1 VTAPVSNSSSLT
13 SHRWRIVHSEA
24 SLGWGGQ
31 ERRIMAEL
39 EGFRRRGSE
48 VWLLAPSESEIFR
61 RGRQAG
67 IACEPL
73 AVERWKFPF
82 AALKTAAWLRRIRP
96 HVVNPHSSR
105 DGWLVGVAARL
116 ARVPFIL
123 RTRHFDVPIS
133 SRHVSG
139 FVYSRLADHVITTS
153 PKVTAHFRELFRL
166 PESRVSTLSTGVDVE
181 LFSPRGDVAQIIPAA
196 QQKKLPLIG
205 MISII
210 RLAKGHEILLQAAQ
224 KLRAEGLQ
232 AHYVIVGEGPY
243 LDAVRQKVRALQLT
257 DCVTFTGHRED
268 IPAVLRALAV
278 LAMPSLH
285 EGIPQVVLQALATKT
300 PVVASNV
307 GGIPSI
313 IRAGETGRLV
323 PPGDADALARSIRE
337 TLLDTVTTRNLA
349 ECGRELV
356 EQEHNLEGMLDQLEA
371 LYQRCLPATD

>member
-1 VTAPVSNSSSLT
+1 MTETPRR
-13 SHRWRIVHSEA
+13 RWRIVHSEA

-31 ERRIMAEL
+31 ERRILAEL

-48 VWLLAPSESEIFR
+48 VWLLAPPESEIFR

-82 AALKTAAWLRRIRP
+82 TALKTAAWLRRIRP

-166 PESRVSTLSTGVDVE
+166 PESRVSTLATGVDTKQ
-181 LFSPRGDVAQIIPAA
+181 FSPVGAVAELVPAA
-196 QQKKLPLIG
+196 QPKKLPLIG

-210 RLAKGHEILLQAAQ
+210 RLAKGHEVLLQAAQ
-224 KLRAEGLQ
+224 KLRAEGLP

-243 LDAVRQKVRALQLT
+243 LDAVRQKARELQLT

-268 IPAVLRALAV
+268 IPAVLRGLAV

-285 EGIPQVVLQALATKT
+285 EGIPQVILQALATKT
-300 PVVASNV
+300 PVVGSNT
-307 GGIPSI
+307 GGIPEI
-313 IRAGETGRLV
+313 IHHGETGRIF
-323 PPGDADALARSIRE
+323 PAGDALALAAAIRDTLRE
-337 TLLDTVTTRNLA
+337 TEATKKMTDA
-349 ECGRELV
+349 GRKLV
-356 EQEHNLEGMLDQLEA
+356 EEKHSLEKMLETIDQL
-371 LYQRCLPATD
+371 YRRHLPA

>member
-1 VTAPVSNSSSLT
+1 VTAPVSISSSLT
-13 SHRWRIVHSEA
+13 PRRWRIVHSEA

-48 VWLLAPSESEIFR
+48 IWLLAPSESEIFR

-82 AALKTAAWLRRIRP
+82 AALKTAAWLRRIHP

-166 PESRVSTLSTGVDVE
+166 PESRVSTLATGVDTKQ
-181 LFSPRGDVAQIIPAA
+181 FSPAGEAAELVPAA

-210 RLAKGHEILLQAAQ
+210 RRAKGHEILLQAAQ

-243 LDAVRQKVRALQLT
+243 LDAVRRKVRELQLT
-257 DCVTFTGHRED
+257 DCVMFTGHRED

-300 PVVASNV
+300 PVVGSNV
-307 GGIPSI
+307 GGIPEI
-313 IRAGETGRLV
+313 VRHGETGRIF
-323 PPGDADALARSIRE
+323 PAGDAQALARAIRE
-337 TLLDTVTTRNLA
+337 TLTKTDATRAMTERGRAFVEAHHSLDRMLETI
-349 ECGRELV
+349 EELYRL
-356 EQEHNLEGMLDQLEA
+356 H
-371 LYQRCLPATD
+371 LPI